1 MDNDDFI
8 IRIFEKL
15 DKMEER
21 MNEMCMRVTEL
32 ETIQRVTKEKFNQ
45 LMAVIGTVGVVVAI
59 ATVLF

>member
-21 MNEMCMRVTEL
+21 LNEMCIRVTQL
-32 ETIQRVTKEKFNQ
+32 ETIHQVTKEKFNQ

-59 ATVLF
+59 ATVFF

>member
-21 MNEMCMRVTEL
+21 MNEMCMRVTQL
-32 ETIQRVTKEKFNQ
+32 ETIHQVTKEKFNQ

-59 ATVLF
+59 ATVFF